1 MRAIKDLKE
10 SFEITWVSGEPES
23 LIYDQGSRLSDD
35 RKRPSSLRQ
44 EEVKL
49 EDRETAIFER
59 LKKKFEQT

>member
-35 RKRPSSLRQ
+35 RKRPSSLRE

>member
-35 RKRPSSLRQ
+35 RKRPSSLRE

-49 EDRETAIFER
+49 EDRETTIFER